1 MLAYV
6 FPGQGSQHIGMG
18 MAMYDNNPEAM
29 RLFDRA
35 DEILGFGLSKI
46 IFDGTEE
53 ELKQTAV
60 TQPAVFVHSYIS
72 AAVLGSE
79 EKPDMVAGH
88 SLGEFTAL
96 AVAGALSFEDAVRL
110 VHMRAVAMQKAC
122 AEAPSTMAAIIGLPD
137 AEVEEI
143 CANILDKLVIPANY
157 NSPGQVVISGSID
170 GVNQAIEEAKKAGA
184 KRAIALK
191 VSGAFHSPLM
201 EPARQELEQAI
212 HQTHIQTPRCPIYQN
227 VDAKPHTDPKEIES
241 NLVKQLTAP
250 VLWSQTV
257 QRMIADGADRFIEFG
272 PGNTLQGLIRRI
284 DRSVT
289 VEGRE
294 G

>member
-18 MAMYDNNPEAM
+18 VAMYDNNAEAK

-35 DEILGFGLSKI
+35 DEILGFSLSKT

-72 AAVLGSE
+72 AMVLGAE
-79 EKPDMVAGH
+79 EQPNMVAGH

-96 AVAGALSFEDAVRL
+96 AIAGALTFEDAVRL

-122 AEAPSTMAAIIGLPD
+122 DEAPSTMAAIIGLSD
-137 AEVEEI
+137 EQVEEI
-143 CANILDKLVIPANY
+143 CGNILDKLVIPANY
-157 NSPGQVVISGSID
+157 NSPGQVVISGSIE
-170 GVNQAIEEAKKAGA
+170 GVNEAIEAAKAANA
-184 KRAIALK
+184 KRAIPLK

-201 EPARQELEQAI
+201 EPARQELEEAI
-212 HQTHIQTPRCPIYQN
+212 HQTTFSAPRCPIYQN
-227 VDAKPHTDPKEIES
+227 VDALPHTNPKEIED

-257 QRMIADGADRFIEFG
+257 QHMIADGADRFIEFG

-284 DRSVT
+284 DKSVT

>member
-1 MLAYV
+1 M
-6 FPGQGSQHIGMG
+6 
-18 MAMYDNNPEAM
+18 
-29 RLFDRA
+29 
-35 DEILGFGLSKI
+35 
-46 IFDGTEE
+46 
-53 ELKQTAV
+53 
-60 TQPAVFVHSYIS
+60 
-72 AAVLGSE
+72 
-79 EKPDMVAGH
+79 
-88 SLGEFTAL
+88 
-96 AVAGALSFEDAVRL
+96 
-110 VHMRAVAMQKAC
+110 
-122 AEAPSTMAAIIGLPD
+122 
-137 AEVEEI
+137 
-143 CANILDKLVIPANY
+143 
-157 NSPGQVVISGSID
+157 
-170 GVNQAIEEAKKAGA
+170 EEAKKAGA
-184 KRAIALK
+184 KRAIPLK

-227 VDAKPHTDPKEIES
+227 VDAKPHTDPKEIEN

>member
-1 MLAYV
+1 
-6 FPGQGSQHIGMG
+6 
-18 MAMYDNNPEAM
+18 
-29 RLFDRA
+29 
-35 DEILGFGLSKI
+35 
-46 IFDGTEE
+46 
-53 ELKQTAV
+53 
-60 TQPAVFVHSYIS
+60 
-72 AAVLGSE
+72 
-79 EKPDMVAGH
+79 MVAGH

-227 VDAKPHTDPKEIES
+227 VDAKPHTDPKEIEG